1 MTLETLAVAG
11 LLAVSAKPILA
22 IPYKAIVDLLDTW
35 FDWLFPKAQIM
46 DPGCSAVTDYVL
58 RHCRILYSGNSWW
71 NFNHRYV
78 RPERRS
84 RYVFFENRAASCRIV
99 WFRGTLG
106 FVGATPWNNDQTGV
120 MRFFRWGLD
129 LRALLKDVQDAHRIE
144 ASSDRFVVYHS
155 SDILFPWGSTLDA
168 FAKRDHSPGRFSA
181 PSSASS
187 DTTPPIS
194 SDNAAIPLGYHPD
207 EIGPPK
213 PEKPM
218 AGYAKSPE
226 SQEIVD
232 DFSFWIENRSWYTAR
247 GIPHRR
253 GYGLYGRP
261 GTGKTSLILA
271 LAQEHDLPLLILNLA
286 QMDNYA
292 LRWFMRGFQS
302 VAPGIVVIEDVD
314 GVFHGRERV
323 LVGSA
328 AEGANLTFDGLLEA
342 LDGVEQLD
350 GIAVFVTSN
359 HPELLDEALTRK
371 GRIDVDVVLPPPSA
385 KGKLLIATSI
395 MDSPEE
401 AQRMVAESP
410 AGETAAE
417 FKGRCIERARDLL
430 WASRKAA

>member
-1 MTLETLAVAG
+1 VTLETLAVAW
-11 LLAVSAKPILA
+11 LLAVSVPSILK
-22 IPYKAIVDLLDTW
+22 IPYELLTRFLDTW
-35 FDWLFPKAQIM
+35 FDWLFPKTQVM
-46 DPGCSAVTDYVL
+46 DSGTDAVTDYVL
-58 RHCRILYSGNSWW
+58 LHGKVLYSGNSWW

-84 RYVFFENRAASCRIV
+84 RYVFFENRAAGCRIV

-106 FVGATPWNNDQTGV
+106 FVGGLPWNNDVTGV
-120 MRFFRWGLD
+120 LRFFRWGLD
-129 LRALLKDVQDAHRIE
+129 FRKLLKDVQDAHQTE
-144 ASSDRFVVYHS
+144 STSGRFVVYHS
-155 SDILFPWGSTLDA
+155 SDLNFPWGSTLDA
-168 FAKRDHSPGRFSA
+168 FSRNRSPVLSTSSPPYPQAESPPSTPRDNP
-181 PSSASS
+181 
-187 DTTPPIS
+187 T
-194 SDNAAIPLGYHPD
+194 PLGYHPD
-207 EIGPPK
+207 DIGPPK
-213 PEKPM
+213 PERPM
-218 AGYAKSPE
+218 ASYAKSPE

-232 DFSFWIENRSWYTAR
+232 DFSFWIENRSWYTTR

-261 GTGKTSLILA
+261 GTGKTSLIRA
-271 LAQEHDLPLLILNLA
+271 LAQEHDLPLLVLNLA
-286 QMDNYA
+286 QMDNFS

-323 LVGSA
+323 TQGLA

-371 GRIDVDVVLPPPSA
+371 GRIDVDVILPPPSVE
-385 KGKLLIATSI
+385 GKLLIATGI
-395 MDSPEE
+395 MDSPQE
-401 AQRMVAESP
+401 AARMVEESP
-410 AGETAAE
+410 KGETAAE
-417 FKGRCIERARDLL
+417 FKGRCIDRARDLL